1 MGIKIISR
9 CIIKELKKDREIS
22 REYKKLKNSDIFR
35 SVDFAKEGKFILCSK
50 CLDNTPHKP
59 AFGICQKCGTQYTTT
74 VPNG

>member
-1 MGIKIISR
+1 M
-9 CIIKELKKDREIS
+9 KKVNKYTRAGKD
-22 REYKKLKNSDIFR
+22 
-35 SVDFAKEGKFILCSK
+35 GKFIWCPK